1 MPWRTKYFGKI
12 WSEEPMRYQAR
23 SSQVTSWRLSFWH
36 ISEFALNSEDAY
48 WSLGTGWMPAQKHDT
63 NFRNFFVGVP
73 NLYQTPKTFLLEPHM
88 QFQVSELQLNVD
100 TWNFCCTAN
109 LTYYSYDDE
118 DIDTD
123 LTPFLALEVD
133 WNAFYIKIV
142 HCSHLVLWHIV
153 MNIT

>member
-1 MPWRTKYFGKI
+1 
-12 WSEEPMRYQAR
+12 
-23 SSQVTSWRLSFWH
+23 
-36 ISEFALNSEDAY
+36 
-48 WSLGTGWMPAQKHDT
+48 MPAQKHDT
-63 NFRNFFVGVP
+63 IFFVGVL
-73 NLYQTPKTFLLEPHM
+73 NLYKTPKTFLLEPHM

-123 LTPFLALEVD
+123 LTQFLALGVD

-142 HCSHLVLWHIV
+142 HCSHLVLLHIV
-153 MNIT
+153 MNIP

>member
-1 MPWRTKYFGKI
+1 MFKKT
-12 WSEEPMRYQAR
+12 
-23 SSQVTSWRLSFWH
+23 
-36 ISEFALNSEDAY
+36 
-48 WSLGTGWMPAQKHDT
+48 AQLVRDG
-63 NFRNFFVGVP
+63 FP
-73 NLYQTPKTFLLEPHM
+73 
-88 QFQVSELQLNVD
+88 
-100 TWNFCCTAN
+100 N